1 MVGTDPCLL
10 PLSKHAGMLSG
21 YTGMNPFNNK
31 VAIVTGG
38 GQGIGKGIVQAFSHQ
53 GMQVVVAEQD
63 ETAGKECQQWIEDK
77 GGKATFIPCNVAQ
90 ESSIR
95 SMIDQVVGQHGRL
108 DVLVNNAGVSRFKP
122 LDDLSVAAFDEVL
135 SINLRGVFICAKYA
149 APHLRQQKGAILN
162 IASTRALMSEPGSE
176 AYAASKGGIL
186 SLTHALAIS
195 LGPEVRV
202 NAISPGWIEV
212 RDWKKSAERQ
222 TVEHREVDRQQHPV
236 GRVGTPED
244 IGRAAVFLCSG
255 ESTFITGQNL
265 VIDGG
270 MTVKMI
276 YAE

>member
-1 MVGTDPCLL
+1 
-10 PLSKHAGMLSG
+10 
-21 YTGMNPFNNK
+21 MNPFNNK

-38 GQGIGKGIVQAFSHQ
+38 GQGIGKGIIQAFSHH
-53 GMQVVVAEQD
+53 GVHVVIAEQD
-63 ETAGKECQQWIEDK
+63 EEAGRETQQWIEGK
-77 GGKATFIPCNVAQ
+77 GGKATFIQCDIAQ
-90 ESSIR
+90 EMSVR
-95 SMIDQVVGQHGRL
+95 SMVDQVIQQLGRI
-108 DVLVNNAGVSRFKP
+108 DILVNNAGVSRFKP
-122 LDDLSVAAFDEVL
+122 LDEITVAEFDEVL
-135 SINLRGVFICAKYA
+135 NIDLRGAFMCSKFA
-149 APHLRQQKGAILN
+149 APYLKQHKGAILN
-162 IASTRALMSEPGSE
+162 IASTRAMMSEPGSE

-212 RDWKKSAERQ
+212 RDWKKQAERK
-222 TVEHREVDRQQHPV
+222 EVQHTEADKKQHPV

-276 YAE
+276 YEE

>member
-1 MVGTDPCLL
+1 
-10 PLSKHAGMLSG
+10 
-21 YTGMNPFNNK
+21 MNQFNNK

-38 GQGIGKGIVQAFSHQ
+38 GQGIGKAIVQAFSHHEVHV
-53 GMQVVVAEQD
+53 MIAEAD
-63 ETAGKECQQWIEDK
+63 EEAGKECQDWIQGK
-77 GGKATFIPCNVAQ
+77 GGKATFIHCDVSQ

-95 SMIDQVVGQHGRL
+95 SMIDQVAKQLGRI
-108 DVLVNNAGVSRFKP
+108 DILVNNAGISRFKP
-122 LDDLSVAAFDEVL
+122 LDELTVAEFDEVL
-135 SINLRGVFICAKYA
+135 AINLRGAFICSKFA
-149 APHLRQQKGAILN
+149 APYLKQHGKGAIVN
-162 IASTRALMSEPGSE
+162 IASTRALMSEPDSE

-186 SLTHALAIS
+186 ALTHALAIS
-195 LGPEVRV
+195 LGPKVRV

-212 RDWKKSAERQ
+212 RDWKKSPEKEE
-222 TVEHREVDRQQHPV
+222 VHHREQDKKQHPV

-276 YAE
+276 YEE